1 MSQLGVARRDAGK
14 GREQDALS
22 FAALAKGMT
31 LACAPRLDLA
41 HS

>member
-14 GREQDALS
+14 GREQDAVS
-22 FAALAKGMT
+22 FAALPKGMT
-31 LACAPRLDLA
+31 LACSPRLDPA

>member
-1 MSQLGVARRDAGK
+1 MSQLGVVRRDAGK
-14 GREQDALS
+14 GREQDVLS

-31 LACAPRLDLA
+31 LACAPSLDPA